1 MLRWTPGKKQN
12 SKNMKRQT
20 LILVAYICALF
31 SLSSC
36 DVDTSSAAWLNN
48 TGWKA
53 SLDGY
58 KLDGRTLSGQIRIII
73 RRSNFEIQGQYV
85 DNSESPGG
93 GTNYMF
99 NIKSEELPEYD
110 YPKIIFTWKEA
121 PSSSETKSIIG
132 IISDDRKS
140 IHFAKIIIPGSGS
153 GDIELTNLDFVR
165 MGLFDK

>member
-1 MLRWTPGKKQN
+1 
-12 SKNMKRQT
+12 MKRQT
-20 LILVAYICALF
+20 LILVAFICALF

-36 DVDTSSAAWLNN
+36 EVDTSSASWLNN

-58 KLDGRTLSGQIRIII
+58 KLDGKTLTGWIRIII
-73 RRSNFEIQGQYV
+73 RRNDYEIQGQYV
-85 DNSESPGG
+85 YNSESSGG
-93 GTNYMF
+93 GTNSMF
-99 NIKSEELPEYD
+99 RIKSEELPEYD
-110 YPKIIFTWKEA
+110 YPKIIFTWKET

-140 IHFAKIIIPGSGS
+140 IHFDKIIIPGSAS
-153 GDIELTNLDFVR
+153 GDIELTNLDFVK

>member
-1 MLRWTPGKKQN
+1 
-12 SKNMKRQT
+12 MKRQS
-20 LILVAYICALF
+20 LFLVAIICTIF

-36 DVDTSSAAWLNN
+36 AVDTSSPSWLNN

-58 KLDGRTLSGQIRIII
+58 KLDDRTLSGQIRIII
-73 RRSNFEIQGQYV
+73 RRSDFEIQGQIAG
-85 DNSESPGG
+85 NSESPGG

-110 YPKIIFTWKEA
+110 YPRIIFTWKET

-140 IHFAKIIIPGSGS
+140 IHFDKIIIPGSGS
-153 GDIELTNLDFVR
+153 GDIELTNLDFVK

>member
-1 MLRWTPGKKQN
+1 
-12 SKNMKRQT
+12 MKRQT
-20 LILVAYICALF
+20 LILVAFICALF

-36 DVDTSSAAWLNN
+36 EVDTSSAAWLHN

-58 KLDGRTLSGQIRIII
+58 KLDDRTLSGQIRIII
-73 RRSNFEIQGQYV
+73 RRSDFEIQGQYV
-85 DNSESPGG
+85 DNSESSGG
-93 GTNYMF
+93 GANSMF
-99 NIKSEELPEYD
+99 SIKSEELPEYD
-110 YPKIIFTWKEA
+110 YPRIIFTWKET

-140 IHFAKIIIPGSGS
+140 IHFDKIIIPGSGS
-153 GDIELTNLDFVR
+153 GDIELTNLDFVK